1 MVLGKGV
8 RAVAREL
15 HDPATGAPRTL
26 TGEFNWKVGGQQ
38 GEGIDSTGE
47 IVSQT
52 LNRLGYYVY
61 QYRHFMSLIKGGH
74 TNYKVRAA
82 DHLIRHHGDELHVLI
97 AFDQKT
103 IDHNLHELVRDG
115 VVVYD
120 DTFKARVPE
129 GRPVRVYGV
138 PLTKIARELGNPIMK
153 NMVAVGV
160 TAALV
165 GLPVEEF
172 RPTIEARFGGKGDQV
187 VELNMEALR
196 RGFEYGVRE
205 IGQVA
210 TLPRR
215 PQVQRRLFISG
226 NEAIAFGALAAGC
239 RFLAAYPITPAT
251 EIMYWFLKNFP
262 KYGGVVVQAED
273 EIAAVNMAIGANY
286 AGVRAMTSTS
296 GPGISLMQEAVGL
309 AGMSETPLVVVDVM
323 RGGPST
329 GLPTKTEQSD
339 LNELIFG
346 THGEIPRI
354 VLTPATVEDCFYL
367 AVEAFNLA
375 ERYQC
380 PVYLVSDLSLGMSR
394 QSIDGLDYSRVRID
408 RGALIT
414 QEELDAMERGAYKR
428 YLVTESGISP
438 RSLPGMRNGRYVAL
452 GNEHDEAGTEEI
464 EDTATREIQMKKRM
478 RKLDSLDLSDYVDYY
493 GDEPA
498 ERVDLLLVGWG
509 STIGRIQEAV
519 ARLEKDGYKVG
530 HLHLRA
536 LYPFPRAKVRGYL
549 QAAPRV
555 LVVENNY
562 TGQLA
567 GYLAREVGFHD
578 KIQNCTKYD
587 GDPFLASEIYS
598 RAREVLLHG

>member
-1 MVLGKGV
+1 VKV
-8 RAVAREL
+8 VAREL
-15 HDPATGAPRTL
+15 RHGAVGAPRTL
-26 TGEFNWKVGGQQ
+26 AGEFNWKVGGQQ

-47 IVSQT
+47 IFSQT

-82 DHLIRHHGDELHVLI
+82 DHLIRHHGDEVQVLV

-115 VVVYD
+115 VVIYD
-120 DTFKARVPE
+120 DAFKARVPE
-129 GRPVRVYGV
+129 GREVRLYGV
-138 PLTKIARELGNPIMK
+138 PLTRIARELGNPIMK

-160 TAALV
+160 TAAVV

-172 RPTIEARFGGKGDQV
+172 RPTIEARFGSKGGKV

-196 RGFEYGVRE
+196 RGYEYGAE
-205 IGQVA
+205 HIGQVT
-210 TLPRR
+210 TLPKLPEVRR
-215 PQVQRRLFISG
+215 HLFLSG
-226 NEAIAFGALAAGC
+226 NEAVAFGALAAGC

-251 EIMYWFLKNFP
+251 EIMYWLINNFP

-273 EIAAVNMAIGANY
+273 EIAAINMAIGANY

-296 GPGISLMQEAVGL
+296 GPGLSLMQEAIGL
-309 AGMSETPLVVVDVM
+309 AGISETPLVVVDVM

-339 LNELIFG
+339 LNELLFG
-346 THGEIPRI
+346 SHGEIPRI
-354 VLTPATVEDCFYL
+354 VLAPATVEDCFYL
-367 AVEAFNLA
+367 TAEAFNLA

-380 PVYLVSDLSLGMSR
+380 PVYVVTDMSLGMSR
-394 QSIDGLDYSRVRID
+394 ASIDGLDYSRVRID
-408 RGALIT
+408 RGSLLT
-414 QEELDAMERGAYKR
+414 QEELDRMEKGAYKR

-438 RSLPGMRNGRYVAL
+438 RAIPGMRNGRFVAL
-452 GNEHDEAGTEEI
+452 SNEHDEAGMEEI
-464 EDTATREIQMKKRM
+464 EDTSTREIQMKKRM
-478 RKLDSLDLSDYVDYY
+478 RKLDSLDLSEYVDYE
-493 GDEPA
+493 GDEPV
-498 ERVDLLLVGWG
+498 ENLDLLVVGWG
-509 STIGRIQEAV
+509 STIGRIQEAIELL
-519 ARLEKDGYKVG
+519 AADGYKVG

-536 LYPFPRAKVRGYL
+536 LYPLPKAKVRQYL
-549 QAAPRV
+549 AAAPRV

-562 TGQLA
+562 TGQLG
-567 GYLAREVGFHD
+567 GYLRREVGFHE
-578 KIQNCTKYD
+578 KLHGCHKYN

-598 RAREVLLHG
+598 RAREVLLNG